1 MDNYEKRKIEDC
13 LYTIWDNYKAMKN
26 EMNTNKNPYKGY
38 LLKKERPILN
48 DIQVIISLCE
58 KEEE

>member
-1 MDNYEKRKIEDC
+1 MDSYEKRKIEDC

-26 EMNTNKNPYKGY
+26 EMNTNENLYKKY
-38 LLKKERPILN
+38 LLEKAKPILN

>member
-1 MDNYEKRKIEDC
+1 MDSYEKRKIEDC

-26 EMNTNKNPYKGY
+26 EMNTNENPYKKY
-38 LLKKERPILN
+38 LLEKAKPILN